1 MEKIGWKEAAVA
13 ETDEMCENSDILQG
27 WKLHCTIP
35 QCGETR
41 SYMLEAYMKMDASQT
56 VNIEN
61 VGPYLFSFELK
72 LSNQMENK
80 AK

>member
-1 MEKIGWKEAAVA
+1 
-13 ETDEMCENSDILQG
+13 MCENSDILQSL
-27 WKLHCTIP
+27 KLHCMIP
-35 QCGETR
+35 QCGKTR

-61 VGPYLFSFELK
+61 VGCYLLKFELK

-80 AK
+80 TK